1 MCRGPYEVPRAQSWK
16 IEVQVRSAVV
26 QHSHNFVLQFNF
38 VSDREHPT
46 MYILALRVRMDIRV
60 LEEIETRDSKA
71 R

>member
-1 MCRGPYEVPRAQSWK
+1 ME
-16 IEVQVRSAVV
+16 IQVRSAVV